1 VLTSSEMFCEP
12 CRALRQSRRCL
23 VILEGELPGGSSRMR
38 FGAKLVARAL
48 RPPHRV
54 LHTRQDWPSATE
66 VLQIDLRSSA
76 SQIISAEWHRYESLF
91 GARVRDELPHAS
103 CVEVGGR
110 TFRENNA
117 VQVAG
122 LDRIC
127 LYL

>member
-1 VLTSSEMFCEP
+1 
-12 CRALRQSRRCL
+12 
-23 VILEGELPGGSSRMR
+23 MR

-66 VLQIDLRSSA
+66 VLQKELRSDA
-76 SQIISAEWHRYESLF
+76 SQRYLPSGIVCESLF

-103 CVEVGGR
+103 CVEMGDR

-127 LYL
+127 FHEAGNFVFVD